1 MMIQM
6 LSGMG
11 FKDFPNQT
19 SLAVGNTMSVKGLL
33 FSTPGAPTLVT
44 RMIRDHHGD

>member
-6 LSGMG
+6 LSGMD

-19 SLAVGNTMSVKGLL
+19 SLAVGNTMSVKGCCSVRQELQL
-33 FSTPGAPTLVT
+33 W
-44 RMIRDHHGD
+44 